1 MFYFACFV
9 FNADSFV
16 CQCDCFMV
24 ILLLGLSLVI
34 LDLGGHCLVLVVCVL
49 FLCAILVILDLLS
62 FCIHLWA
69 LCILFGHLKSN
80 SDNFY
85 SLFAV
90 FMVTLCPFLVIL
102 HFCCIFC
109 MPKSWPASWPIK

>member
-24 ILLLGLSLVI
+24 ILLFLGLSLVI
-34 LDLGGHCLVLVVCVL
+34 LDLGGHCLVLLVCVL

-80 SDNFY
+80 SEDFY

-90 FMVTLCPFLVIL
+90 FIVTLSLSGHFAFSLYFLHAEIMACPMA
-102 HFCCIFC
+102 C
-109 MPKSWPASWPIK
+109 